1 MENNTLKY
9 LSGKTETD
17 LLVILESF
25 RLVSSDAGLFD
36 SLAVLLDVSDDY
48 LVSLRDD
55 VENFMDYVID
65 TSVSS

>member
-17 LLVILESF
+17 LLIILETF

-36 SLAVLLDVSDDY
+36 SLAELLDVSDDS
-48 LVSLRDD
+48 LVNLRDD
-55 VENFMDYVID
+55 VQNFMDYVID

>member
-17 LLVILESF
+17 LLVILETF

-36 SLAVLLDVSDDY
+36 SLAELLDVSDDY

-55 VENFMDYVID
+55 IQNFMDYVID
-65 TSVSS
+65 TSISS

>member
-17 LLVILESF
+17 LLIILETF

-36 SLAVLLDVSDDY
+36 SLAELLDVSDDS

-55 VENFMDYVID
+55 VQNFMDYVID

>member
-17 LLVILESF
+17 LLVILETF

-36 SLAVLLDVSDDY
+36 SLAELLDVSDDS
-48 LVSLRDD
+48 LASLRDD
-55 VENFMDYVID
+55 VQNFMDYVID

>member
-17 LLVILESF
+17 LLVILETF

-36 SLAVLLDVSDDY
+36 SLAELLDVSDDY

-55 VENFMDYVID
+55 VQNFMDYVID

>member
-17 LLVILESF
+17 LLVILETF

-36 SLAVLLDVSDDY
+36 SLAELLDVSDDY

-55 VENFMDYVID
+55 VQNLMDYVID

>member
-17 LLVILESF
+17 LLIILETF

-36 SLAVLLDVSDDY
+36 SLAELLDVSDDS

-55 VENFMDYVID
+55 VQNFMDYVID
-65 TSVSS
+65 TSVLS

>member
-17 LLVILESF
+17 LLVILETF

-36 SLAVLLDVSDDY
+36 SLAELLDVSDDY

-55 VENFMDYVID
+55 IQNFMDYVID

>member
-17 LLVILESF
+17 LLVILETF

-36 SLAVLLDVSDDY
+36 SLAELLDVSDGY

-55 VENFMDYVID
+55 VQNFMDYVID

>member
-25 RLVSSDAGLFD
+25 RLVSSDADLFD

-55 VENFMDYVID
+55 VQNFMDYVID

>member
-17 LLVILESF
+17 LLIILETF

-36 SLAVLLDVSDDY
+36 SLADLLDVSDDS

-55 VENFMDYVID
+55 VQNFMDYVID

>member
-25 RLVSSDAGLFD
+25 RLVSSDTGLFD

>member
-17 LLVILESF
+17 LLIILETF

-36 SLAVLLDVSDDY
+36 SLAELLDVSDGY

-55 VENFMDYVID
+55 VQNFMDYVID

>member
-17 LLVILESF
+17 LLIILETF
-25 RLVSSDAGLFD
+25 RLVSSDTGLFD
-36 SLAVLLDVSDDY
+36 SLAELLDVSDDS

-55 VENFMDYVID
+55 VQNFMDYVID